1 MEKAKVGLIVCAIL
15 VIILLLSNA
24 WFYVTL
30 MDEIHTLHNE
40 KNSLQSQVN
49 TLHNEKNSFQAQVN
63 TLQSKVNR
71 YESIL
76 DIQEQ
81 RVILSDCVINQGA
94 GESTLLIS
102 FNCSYAGYL
111 KISVTSTTTNC
122 YVTVQFWFEERLF
135 SSQMTLGTHGE
146 EYFLVLPTESI
157 TVYIGNTNWFS
168 GATHTASIVYCY

>member
-1 MEKAKVGLIVCAIL
+1 MIEMEKAKVGLIVCAIL

-30 MDEIHTLHNE
+30 MDEIHI
-40 KNSLQSQVN
+40 
-49 TLHNEKNSFQAQVN
+49 LHNEKNSFQSQAN
-63 TLQSKVNR
+63 MLQNKVNR

-76 DIQEQ
+76 SIQEQ
-81 RVILSDCVINQGA
+81 EVILSQYVMNQGA
-94 GESTLLIS
+94 GEETLLIS

-111 KISVTSTTTNC
+111 KVSLSSTTTNC

-135 SSQMTLGTHGE
+135 SSKMALGTHGE
-146 EYFLVLPTESI
+146 EYFLVMPTDSI

-168 GATHTASIVYCY
+168 GATHTVSIVYCY